1 MSDISL
7 AKTPAPTPVPRA
19 APPLLAMLWRDKLA
33 FASAVVLIVIIACAL
48 FGPVLLGDM
57 ASDQNLRGRNFA
69 PFSFARGWEFFL
81 GGDSLGRPMLAR
93 LIVAAHSTIMIA
105 GGSVALALT
114 IGAALGLVAG
124 YMGENVS
131 QVIMRLADV
140 IMSFPSLLLAVVV
153 LYVLGP
159 SIPNMILVLAIT
171 RIPIY
176 LRTTRAEVL
185 EVRERMFVQAAV
197 VMGASHRRI
206 IFRHILPV
214 VAPTLVT
221 IATLDFAFVMLAE
234 SSLSFLGIG
243 VQPPDITWGL
253 MVAQGRPYLT
263 TAWWLA
269 FWPGLLIVITALSL
283 NLLSSWMRTA
293 LDPNQ
298 RWRLEARSSKEASA
312 KDV

>member
-1 MSDISL
+1 MSGLSL
-7 AKTPAPTPVPRA
+7 AKLSAPAPRPSVA
-19 APPLLAMLWRDKLA
+19 LLGMLWRDKLA
-33 FASAVVLIVIIACAL
+33 FVSALVVLLIIVAAL
-48 FGPVLLGDM
+48 LGPTLLGDL
-57 ASDQNLRGRNFA
+57 ATQQNLRGRNFP
-69 PFSFARGWEFFL
+69 PFSVARGWAFIL

-93 LIVAAHSTIMIA
+93 LIVAAHSTILIA
-105 GGSVALALT
+105 SGTVATAMVF
-114 IGAALGLVAG
+114 GATLGLFAG
-124 YMGENVS
+124 YLGKNVS

-171 RIPIY
+171 RVPIY

-185 EVRERMFVQAAV
+185 EVRERMFVQAAI

-214 VAPTLVT
+214 VAPTMVT

-253 MVAQGRPYLT
+253 MVSQGRPYLT

-269 FWPGLLIVITALSL
+269 FWPGLMIVITALAL
-283 NLLSSWMRTA
+283 NLLSGWMRIA

-298 RWRLEARSSKEASA
+298 RWRLEGTRRTN
-312 KDV
+312 V

>member
-1 MSDISL
+1 MMADLSL
-7 AKTPAPTPVPRA
+7 AKSTTGTAVRGPSF
-19 APPLLAMLWRDKLA
+19 LSMLWRDKLA
-33 FASAVVLIVIIACAL
+33 FVSALVLILIVLFAL
-48 FGPVLLGDM
+48 FGPWLLGDL
-57 ASDQNLRGRNFA
+57 ATKQNLRGRNFP
-69 PFSFARGWEFFL
+69 PFSFERGWEFFL

-93 LIVAAHSTIMIA
+93 LIVAAHSTILIA
-105 GGSVALALT
+105 AGTVFTALVV
-114 IGAALGLVAG
+114 GASLGLVAG
-124 YMGENVS
+124 YRGKTIS

-140 IMSFPSLLLAVVV
+140 IMSFPSLLIAVVV

-185 EVRERMFVQAAV
+185 EVRERMFVQAAI
-197 VMGASHRRI
+197 VMGANHGRI
-206 IFRHILPV
+206 ILRHILPV

-253 MVAQGRPYLT
+253 MVAQGRPYLN

-269 FWPGLLIVITALSL
+269 FWPGLMIVITALSL
-283 NLLSSWMRTA
+283 NLLSNWMRVA
-293 LDPNQ
+293 LDPAQ
-298 RWRLEARSSKEASA
+298 RWRLESRKTSN
-312 KDV
+312 D

>member
-1 MSDISL
+1 MFVTDITAS
-7 AKTPAPTPVPRA
+7 KSIPEEPRNGA
-19 APPLLAMLWRDKLA
+19 RALLSMLWRDK
-33 FASAVVLIVIIACAL
+33 FALVSAVFLLVVIVCAIIGPAL
-48 FGPVLLGDM
+48 LEDI
-57 ASDQNLRGRNFA
+57 ATSQNLRGRNSP
-69 PFSFARGWEFFL
+69 PFDLSRGWIFVF

-93 LIVAAHSTIMIA
+93 LVVAAQSTMMVAA
-105 GGSVALALT
+105 GAVALALSV
-114 IGAALGLVAG
+114 GALFGLVAG
-124 YMGENVS
+124 YMGKNVS
-131 QVIMRLADV
+131 QLIMRLADV

-206 IFRHILPV
+206 VLRHILPV
-214 VAPTLVT
+214 IAPTLVT

-243 VQPPDITWGL
+243 IQPPDITWGL
-253 MVAQGRPYLT
+253 MVSQGRPYLN
-263 TAWWLA
+263 TAWWLS
-269 FWPGLLIVITALSL
+269 FWPGLMIVMTALSL
-283 NLLSSWMRTA
+283 NLLSNWMRVA
-293 LDPNQ
+293 LDPAQ
-298 RWRLEARSSKEASA
+298 RWRLESRKSA
-312 KDV
+312 ND

>member
-1 MSDISL
+1 MSDLSTAIP
-7 AKTPAPTPVPRA
+7 PAPTKSRA
-19 APPLLAMLWRDKLA
+19 APLLAMLWRDKLA
-33 FASAVVLIVIIACAL
+33 FVSAIVLIIIVL
-48 FGPVLLGDM
+48 FALLGP
-57 ASDQNLRGRNFA
+57 ALLSDLATSQNLRGRNSP
-69 PFSFARGWEFFL
+69 PFDLARGWAFVL

-93 LIVAAHSTIMIA
+93 LIVAARSTMLVAA
-105 GGSVALALT
+105 GTVLAAMVV
-114 IGAALGLVAG
+114 GAVLGLLAG
-124 YMGENVS
+124 YLGKHVS
-131 QVIMRLADV
+131 QAIMRLADV
-140 IMSFPSLLLAVVV
+140 IMSFPSLLIAVIV

-185 EVRERMFVQAAV
+185 EVRQRMFVQATV
-197 VMGASHRRI
+197 VMGASNGRI
-206 IFRHILPV
+206 ILRHILPV

-243 VQPPDITWGL
+243 IQPPDITWGL

-269 FWPGLLIVITALSL
+269 FWPGLLIVITTLSL
-283 NLLSSWMRTA
+283 NLLSNWMRVA
-293 LDPNQ
+293 LDPSQ
-298 RWRLEARSSKEASA
+298 RWRLEARST
-312 KDV
+312 KDE

>member
-1 MSDISL
+1 MADLSL
-7 AKTPAPTPVPRA
+7 AKSVASENVRGPSM
-19 APPLLAMLWRDKLA
+19 LSMLWRDKLA
-33 FASAVVLIVIIACAL
+33 FASAVVLLVIVLFAAL
-48 FGPVLLGDM
+48 GPALLGEL
-57 ASDQNLRGRNFA
+57 AGDQNLRGRNFP
-69 PFSFARGWEFFL
+69 PFSMDRGWAFFL

-93 LIVAAHSTIMIA
+93 LVVAAHSTMLIA
-105 GGSVALALT
+105 AGTVLSALVV
-114 IGAALGLVAG
+114 GAGLGLVAG
-124 YMGENVS
+124 YMGKNTS

-140 IMSFPSLLLAVVV
+140 IMSFPSLLIAVVV

-185 EVRERMFVQAAV
+185 EVRERMFVQAAT
-197 VMGASHRRI
+197 VMGASHARI
-206 IFRHILPV
+206 VLRHILPV

-253 MVAQGRPYLT
+253 MVAQGRPYLN

-269 FWPGLLIVITALSL
+269 FWPGLMIVLTALSL
-283 NLLSSWMRTA
+283 NLLSNWMRVA
-293 LDPNQ
+293 LDPAQ
-298 RWRLEARSSKEASA
+298 RWRLEARKT
-312 KDV
+312 KNV

>member
-1 MSDISL
+1 MTDLTL
-7 AKTPAPTPVPRA
+7 AKPPGSEKSA
-19 APPLLAMLWRDKLA
+19 AANLLSMLWRDKLA
-33 FASAVVLIVIIACAL
+33 FASAIVLLLIVLCASL
-48 FGPVLLGDM
+48 GPALLGEL
-57 ASDQNLRGRNFA
+57 ATDQNLRGRNSP
-69 PFSFARGWEFFL
+69 PFDLARGWAFVL

-93 LIVAAHSTIMIA
+93 LIVAARSTMLVAA
-105 GGSVALALT
+105 GAVAFALVL
-114 IGAALGLVAG
+114 GATLGLVAG
-124 YMGENVS
+124 YLGKNTS

-185 EVRERMFVQAAV
+185 EVRERMFVQAAI
-197 VMGASHRRI
+197 VMGASHWRI
-206 IFRHILPV
+206 IARHVLPV

-243 VQPPDITWGL
+243 IQPPDITWGL
-253 MVAQGRPYLT
+253 MVSQGRPYLT
-263 TAWWLA
+263 NAWWLA
-269 FWPGLLIVITALSL
+269 LWPGVCIVITTLAL
-283 NLLSSWMRTA
+283 NLLSNWLRVA
-293 LDPNQ
+293 LDPAQ
-298 RWRLEARSSKEASA
+298 RWRLEARST
-312 KDV
+312 KDE

>member
-1 MSDISL
+1 MTDTTVVIKSKDEGKSGL
-7 AKTPAPTPVPRA
+7 CAM
-19 APPLLAMLWRDKLA
+19 LSMLWRDKLA
-33 FASAVVLIVIIACAL
+33 FVSALILVFIVLCAL
-48 FGPVLLGDM
+48 LGPALLGDL
-57 ASDQNLRGRNFA
+57 ASSQNLRGRNFA
-69 PFSFARGWEFFL
+69 PFSFERGWAFVL

-93 LIVAAHSTIMIA
+93 LVVAARSTILVA
-105 GGSVALALT
+105 SGAVAVALVV
-114 IGAALGLVAG
+114 GATLGLIAG
-124 YMGENVS
+124 YMGKGVS
-131 QVIMRLADV
+131 QAIMRLADV
-140 IMSFPSLLLAVVV
+140 IMSFPSLLIAVVV

-185 EVRERMFVQAAV
+185 EVRERMFVQAAI

-206 IFRHILPV
+206 IARHILPV
-214 VAPTLVT
+214 VTPTLVT

-243 VQPPDITWGL
+243 IQPPDITWGL

-269 FWPGLLIVITALSL
+269 LWPGLFIVVTTLAL
-283 NLLSSWMRTA
+283 NLLSNWMRVA
-293 LDPNQ
+293 LDPAQ
-298 RWRLEARSSKEASA
+298 RWRLEARST
-312 KDV
+312 KDE

>member
-1 MSDISL
+1 MTDITAS
-7 AKTPAPTPVPRA
+7 KSIPEEPRNGA
-19 APPLLAMLWRDKLA
+19 RALLSMLWRDK
-33 FASAVVLIVIIACAL
+33 FALVSAVFLLVVIVCAII
-48 FGPVLLGDM
+48 GPALLGDL
-57 ASDQNLRGRNFA
+57 ATSQNLRGRNSP
-69 PFSFARGWEFFL
+69 PFDLSRGWIFVL

-93 LIVAAHSTIMIA
+93 LVVAAQSTMMVAA
-105 GGSVALALT
+105 GAVALALSV
-114 IGAALGLVAG
+114 GALFGLVAG
-124 YMGENVS
+124 YMGKNVS
-131 QVIMRLADV
+131 QLIMRLADV

-206 IFRHILPV
+206 VLRHILPV
-214 VAPTLVT
+214 IAPTLVT

-243 VQPPDITWGL
+243 IQPPDITWGL
-253 MVAQGRPYLT
+253 MVSQGRPYLN
-263 TAWWLA
+263 TAWWLS
-269 FWPGLLIVITALSL
+269 FWPGLMIVMTALSL
-283 NLLSSWMRTA
+283 NLLSNWMRVA
-293 LDPNQ
+293 LDPAQ
-298 RWRLEARSSKEASA
+298 RWRLESRKSA
-312 KDV
+312 ND

>member
-1 MSDISL
+1 MTDIAAS
-7 AKTPAPTPVPRA
+7 KSIRQEPRSGA
-19 APPLLAMLWRDKLA
+19 RALLSMLGRDK
-33 FASAVVLIVIIACAL
+33 FALVSAVFLLVVIVCAII
-48 FGPVLLGDM
+48 GPALLGDL
-57 ASDQNLRGRNFA
+57 ATSQNLRGRNSP
-69 PFSFARGWEFFL
+69 PFDLSRGWIFVL

-93 LIVAAHSTIMIA
+93 LVVAAQSTMMVAA
-105 GGSVALALT
+105 GAVALALSV
-114 IGAALGLVAG
+114 GALFGLIAG
-124 YMGENVS
+124 YMGKTVS

-197 VMGASHRRI
+197 VMGASHSRI
-206 IFRHILPV
+206 VTRHILPV
-214 VAPTLVT
+214 IAPTLVT

-243 VQPPDITWGL
+243 IQPPSITWGL
-253 MVAQGRPYLT
+253 MVSQGRPYLN
-263 TAWWLA
+263 TAWWLS
-269 FWPGLLIVITALSL
+269 FWPGLMIVLTALSL
-283 NLLSSWMRTA
+283 NLLSNWMRVA
-293 LDPNQ
+293 LDPAQ
-298 RWRLEARSSKEASA
+298 RWRLESRKSA
-312 KDV
+312 ND

>member
-1 MSDISL
+1 MADLSL
-7 AKTPAPTPVPRA
+7 AKSPVPAPRA
-19 APPLLAMLWRDKLA
+19 TPPLLAMLWRDKLA
-33 FASAVVLIVIIACAL
+33 FVSAVVLLVIVVCAL
-48 FGPVLLGDM
+48 FGPLLLGEM
-57 ASDQNLRGRNFA
+57 ANDQNLRGRNFP
-69 PFSFARGWEFFL
+69 PFSLTRGWEFFL

-93 LIVAAHSTIMIA
+93 LIVASHSTILIA
-105 GGSVALALT
+105 GGTVATALL

-124 YMGENVS
+124 YMGKSIS
-131 QVIMRLADV
+131 QVVMRLADV

-176 LRTTRAEVL
+176 LRTSRAEVL

-197 VMGASHRRI
+197 VMGASHWRI

-283 NLLSSWMRTA
+283 NLLSNWMRIA

-298 RWRLEARSSKEASA
+298 RWRLEARSTTDE
-312 KDV
+312 

>member
-1 MSDISL
+1 VTDITAS
-7 AKTPAPTPVPRA
+7 KSIPEEPRNGA
-19 APPLLAMLWRDKLA
+19 RALLSMLWRDK
-33 FASAVVLIVIIACAL
+33 FALVSAVFLLVVIVCAII
-48 FGPVLLGDM
+48 GPALLGDL
-57 ASDQNLRGRNFA
+57 ATSQNLRGRNSP
-69 PFSFARGWEFFL
+69 PFDLSRGWIFVL

-93 LIVAAHSTIMIA
+93 LVVAAQSTMMVAA
-105 GGSVALALT
+105 GAVALALSV
-114 IGAALGLVAG
+114 GALFGLVAG
-124 YMGENVS
+124 YMGKNVS
-131 QVIMRLADV
+131 QLIMRLADV

-206 IFRHILPV
+206 VLRHILPV
-214 VAPTLVT
+214 IAPTLVT

-243 VQPPDITWGL
+243 IQPPDITWGL
-253 MVAQGRPYLT
+253 MVSQGRPYLN
-263 TAWWLA
+263 TAWWLS
-269 FWPGLLIVITALSL
+269 FWPGLMIVMTALSL
-283 NLLSSWMRTA
+283 NLLSNWMRVA
-293 LDPNQ
+293 LDPAQ
-298 RWRLEARSSKEASA
+298 RWRLESRKSA
-312 KDV
+312 ND

>member
-1 MSDISL
+1 MTDLPL
-7 AKTPAPTPVPRA
+7 AKPPRSETSA
-19 APPLLAMLWRDKLA
+19 ATSLLSMLWRDKLA
-33 FASAVVLIVIIACAL
+33 FASAIIVLLIILCAL
-48 FGPVLLGDM
+48 LGPTLLGEL
-57 ASDQNLRGRNFA
+57 ATDQNLRGRNSP
-69 PFSFARGWEFFL
+69 PFDLARGWAFVL

-93 LIVAAHSTIMIA
+93 LIVAARSTMLVAA
-105 GGSVALALT
+105 GAVAFALI
-114 IGAALGLVAG
+114 IGATLGLVAG
-124 YMGENVS
+124 YLGKNVS

-197 VMGASHRRI
+197 VMGANHWRI
-206 IFRHILPV
+206 IARHILPV

-243 VQPPDITWGL
+243 IQPPDITWGL
-253 MVAQGRPYLT
+253 MVSQGRPYLT
-263 TAWWLA
+263 NAWWLA
-269 FWPGLLIVITALSL
+269 LWPGVCIVITTLAL
-283 NLLSSWMRTA
+283 NLLSNWMRIA
-293 LDPNQ
+293 LDPAQ
-298 RWRLEARSSKEASA
+298 RWRLEARSTSDE
-312 KDV
+312 

>member
-1 MSDISL
+1 MTDLSL
-7 AKTPAPTPVPRA
+7 AKPTNTKAEQRGA
-19 APPLLAMLWRDKLA
+19 SLLSMLWRDKLA
-33 FASAVVLIVIIACAL
+33 FISAVVLLTIVLFAV
-48 FGPVLLGDM
+48 FGPWLLGDM
-57 ASDQNLRGRNFA
+57 AIKQNLRGRNFP
-69 PFSFARGWEFFL
+69 PFSLERGWQFFL

-93 LIVAAHSTIMIA
+93 LIVAAQSTLMIA
-105 GGSVALALT
+105 AGTVLSAMVV
-114 IGAALGLVAG
+114 GATLGLVAG
-124 YMGENVS
+124 YMGKITS

-140 IMSFPSLLLAVVV
+140 IMSFPSLLIAVVV

-185 EVRERMFVQAAV
+185 EVRERMFVQAAT
-197 VMGASHRRI
+197 VMGANHGRI
-206 IFRHILPV
+206 ILRHILPV

-243 VQPPDITWGL
+243 VQPPEITWGL
-253 MVAQGRPYLT
+253 MVAQGRPYLN

-269 FWPGLLIVITALSL
+269 FWPGLMIVITALSL
-283 NLLSSWMRTA
+283 NLLSNWMRVA
-293 LDPNQ
+293 LDPAQ
-298 RWRLEARSSKEASA
+298 RWRLEARKT
-312 KDV
+312 KNV